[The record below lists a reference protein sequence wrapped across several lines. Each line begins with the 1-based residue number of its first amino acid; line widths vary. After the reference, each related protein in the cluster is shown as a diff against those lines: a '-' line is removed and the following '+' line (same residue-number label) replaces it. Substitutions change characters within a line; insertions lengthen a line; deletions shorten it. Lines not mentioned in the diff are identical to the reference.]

1 MKNLSHQ
8 NFELYGSCVCL
19 FYMQWLVLFVVHI
32 VEHPCQDLL
41 KQIARAIHYSQ
52 VTIDA
57 LSVELSIPQGD
68 IRNLSADMELWVK
81 IFRLLEGW
89 RDRNAQNNTRA
100 LAQALH
106 SLGLSRCVEECGM
119 FRRV

>member
-1 MKNLSHQ
+1 MKN
-8 NFELYGSCVCL
+8 
-19 FYMQWLVLFVVHI
+19 
-32 VEHPCQDLL
+32 
-41 KQIARAIHYSQ
+41 IAKVIHNSQ

-57 LSVELSIPQGD
+57 LSVELSIPQND

-100 LAQALH
+100 LARALY

-119 FRRV
+119 FRRVELISPYHSAVVYSEQFINGKLSRIIPVSYLVSS

>member
-1 MKNLSHQ
+1 MKK
-8 NFELYGSCVCL
+8 VAKA
-19 FYMQWLVLFVVHI
+19 VHN
-32 VEHPCQDLL
+32 
-41 KQIARAIHYSQ
+41 SQ

-57 LSVELSIPQGD
+57 LSVELSIPLGD

-100 LAQALH
+100 LAQALY
-106 SLGLSRCVEECGM
+106 SLGLSRCVEECVM
-119 FRRV
+119 FRRVFTDYQSAVVSPVQLVNGKQVDL